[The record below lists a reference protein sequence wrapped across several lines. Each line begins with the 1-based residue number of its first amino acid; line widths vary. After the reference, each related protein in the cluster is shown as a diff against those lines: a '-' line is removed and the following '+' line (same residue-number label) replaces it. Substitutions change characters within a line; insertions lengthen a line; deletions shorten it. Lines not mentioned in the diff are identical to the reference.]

1 MEGWKVL
8 LVDDEKEFVSTLA
21 ERLRLRG
28 IQADET
34 GSGEEA
40 LRLIAQAAPQVLVLD
55 VMMPGMGGLE
65 VLQRVKSTHPNI
77 EVILLTGI
85 GSTKEGMEGMRLGAF
100 DFLMKPLQ
108 IEELIE
114 KIKAAI
120 EKTAGGNE

>member
-1 MEGWKVL
+1 ML

-40 LRLIAQAAPQVLVLD
+40 LRLIANDAPQVVVLD

-65 VLQRVKSTHPNI
+65 VLHRVKSAYPEI

-85 GSTKEGMEGMRLGAF
+85 GSTKEGVEGMRLGAF

-114 KIKAAI
+114 KIRAAI
-120 EKTAGGNE
+120 EKIGGNA